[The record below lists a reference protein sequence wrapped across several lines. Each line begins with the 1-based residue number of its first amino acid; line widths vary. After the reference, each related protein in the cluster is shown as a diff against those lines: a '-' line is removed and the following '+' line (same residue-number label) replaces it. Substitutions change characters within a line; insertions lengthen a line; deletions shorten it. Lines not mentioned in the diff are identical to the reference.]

1 MPQARRTTRSRIL
14 SSGIAVLALAT
25 LQLILG
31 TGRAT
36 AELEPDEAASALTD
50 QVILLHGLARN
61 PRAMRPLER
70 RLEAEGFRV
79 RNLGY
84 PSRSATPKE
93 LVAHL
98 DTSVADCCTDPGVPL
113 HFVTHSLGGILV
125 RAYLAEH
132 RPVELGRVVM
142 LAPPNHGTELVD
154 EFGDDWWFE
163 PILGPTA
170 RQLGTGPGS
179 FPNRMPP
186 PDYALGVIA
195 ATHPL
200 SSRLGRWLLQ
210 GQNDG
215 VVTVE
220 SARVEGMHDF
230 LLVETGHVRIR
241 DDDQVADETV
251 HFLRH
256 GRFAAGEQR
265 DAGSAEQEED
275 ALPVRDGGSEVPTP
289 EESQTPQDPGEAE
302 KAANDQGRPFADP
315 SAVDAPSTQAP

>member
-1 MPQARRTTRSRIL
+1 MPQASPFLLGRARPF
-14 SSGIAVLALAT
+14 GIG
-25 LQLILG
+25 ILG
-31 TGRAT
+31 LAALFLFVGAGRAS
-36 AELEPDEAASALTD
+36 AELKPEGGETALTD

-61 PRAMRPLER
+61 PRAMRPLEK
-70 RLEAEGFRV
+70 RLAAEGFRV
-79 RNLGY
+79 QNLGY
-84 PSRSATPKE
+84 PSRSATPQE

-98 DTSVADCCTDPGVPL
+98 DASVANCCADPGAPL

-179 FPNRMPP
+179 FPNRIPA

-195 ATHPL
+195 ASHPL

-220 SARVEGMHDF
+220 SARVEGMHD
-230 LLVETGHVRIR
+230 R
-241 DDDQVADETV
+241 DHPVV
-251 HFLRH
+251 L
-256 GRFAAGEQR
+256 
-265 DAGSAEQEED
+265 
-275 ALPVRDGGSEVPTP
+275 AL
-289 EESQTPQDPGEAE
+289 
-302 KAANDQGRPFADP
+302 
-315 SAVDAPSTQAP
+315 